1 MLSELG
7 ATRSSPRPRG
17 QQEGRWLR
25 QQCEPPPFLTRC
37 FQVTPLLGLP
47 TQSRRVCVPGSKAS
61 CPQPLSSP
69 CQCFLAPPPLLPVPS
84 LSCSHCPCTPCLSL
98 LGMPPACLLVIFVG
112 LTHSLRGPALVRG
125 CFSHR
130 SEGKEGRPWSKSQK
144 PPPRAG
150 HCQLWATERLWWVR
164 ATGLGTPGHRSAG
177 NHCPL

>member
-1 MLSELG
+1 MFPSHPIAGAAHPEQKGVCPWIQGLVSPASLLSL
-7 ATRSSPRPRG
+7 S
-17 QQEGRWLR
+17 
-25 QQCEPPPFLTRC
+25 
-37 FQVTPLLGLP
+37 VLP
-47 TQSRRVCVPGSKAS
+47 C
-61 CPQPLSSP
+61 
-69 CQCFLAPPPLLPVPS
+69 PPPLLPVPS